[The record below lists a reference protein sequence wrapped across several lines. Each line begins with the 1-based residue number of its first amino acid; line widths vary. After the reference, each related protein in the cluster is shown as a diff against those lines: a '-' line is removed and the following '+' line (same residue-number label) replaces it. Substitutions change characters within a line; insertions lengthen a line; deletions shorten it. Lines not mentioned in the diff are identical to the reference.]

1 MLTDYISKAMRRA
14 RYELLENGSY
24 YGSIPGFKGV
34 WADARSRDACRKTL
48 QEVLEEWIV
57 ISLRIGNRLPTLP
70 GVKPFPKKL
79 RVAS

>member
-1 MLTDYISKAMRRA
+1 MLTDYISKAMRKA
-14 RYELLENGSY
+14 RYELLEDGSY

-34 WADARSRDACRKTL
+34 WADGRTRITCRKTL

-57 ISLRIGNRLPTLP
+57 ISLRIGNKLPALR